1 MFLITVELE
10 SKKRKTT
17 LSPPPQEDDDDFVD
31 PPQRKKAGED
41 YNSDSLMLFM
51 IYFVFATV
59 SFMIQFLVG
68 IEILF

>member
-1 MFLITVELE
+1 M
-10 SKKRKTT
+10 
-17 LSPPPQEDDDDFVD
+17 SPPLQEDDDDFVD
-31 PPQRKKAGED
+31 PPQSKKDGED